1 MKFFDVGIAE
11 GIVKEIRGKEYLNKN
26 RNIVEYAIYCKE
38 GDRIVNAADDSK
50 RIGFYIAY
58 GEDRKELDAVI
69 HETEQAFQIIVE

>member
-1 MKFFDVGIAE
+1 M
-11 GIVKEIRGKEYLNKN
+11 
-26 RNIVEYAIYCKE
+26 EYAIYCKE